1 MFLCFFL
8 IFFSTVKAKLESE
21 KLPSA
26 AVKAVRSPS
35 RKRERWSGMSRTR
48 APLSLMAA
56 NKSRHNSSDDT
67 SSDDEHEEAPLMTS
81 KDSGGKSSYKS
92 EIRILS
98 GGAPSSTNIVKAS
111 VGSGPSTT
119 VPTGSINRLVSANGS
134 STCSLDSSLDTTD
147 NEVYKTVIPKGDCRR
162 VVERIPWPLF

>member
-1 MFLCFFL
+1 MMFLCFFL

-35 RKRERWSGMSRTR
+35 RKRERRSGMSRTR

-92 EIRILS
+92 EICILIGVHQIRLILS
-98 GGAPSSTNIVKAS
+98 KH
-111 VGSGPSTT
+111 
-119 VPTGSINRLVSANGS
+119 
-134 STCSLDSSLDTTD
+134 
-147 NEVYKTVIPKGDCRR
+147 
-162 VVERIPWPLF
+162 

>member
-1 MFLCFFL
+1 MMFLCFFL

-35 RKRERWSGMSRTR
+35 RKRERRSGMSRTR

-92 EIRILS
+92 EICILIGVHQIRLILS
-98 GGAPSSTNIVKAS
+98 KHRQEVARQLLYPQGRSTDWFQPMEVARAVWTALWIRPTTKSTKPSYQKEI
-111 VGSGPSTT
+111 
-119 VPTGSINRLVSANGS
+119 
-134 STCSLDSSLDTTD
+134 
-147 NEVYKTVIPKGDCRR
+147 